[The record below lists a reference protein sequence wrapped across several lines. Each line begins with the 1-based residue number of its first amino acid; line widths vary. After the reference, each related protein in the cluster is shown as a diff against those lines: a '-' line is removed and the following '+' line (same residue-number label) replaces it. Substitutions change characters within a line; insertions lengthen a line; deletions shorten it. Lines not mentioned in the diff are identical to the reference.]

1 LGSDGVE
8 VVSKLPHAGEKRAL
22 GHQRWPSLPVPLW
35 LCFLVATQ
43 HLLAMLLPL
52 HDWLPVTAAM
62 LRPLIWLWPLDI
74 AVIVVLGAGLWLRS
88 SRNEMALAIWS
99 FGRSALLVW
108 YAVAV
113 ASLIVV
119 HWQVLNDP
127 DRQGFGAL
135 LAVVVVHL
143 VLFGYLLMSQALEDS
158 FSEPLQPVARAVAVG
173 PQPDRPAS
181 GATRLPPGA
190 EAAPILRQCMALRAA
205 HAEVDALCQLLQA
218 APDDDFGWHDL
229 ALALLRVD
237 ALPLAVACV
246 ERAVFLA
253 PRMGAYHRNLGELYR
268 RSGRLQEAMAS
279 AQQAVVLQPEDV
291 DGHYNLGVILGDLER
306 FKGAVDAYQR
316 ALALA
321 PEHRAAWHNLA
332 VVLDRLGEY
341 GEAHAAAAR
350 AAEIA

>member
-1 LGSDGVE
+1 M
-8 VVSKLPHAGEKRAL
+8 SKQPQVGEQRAL
-22 GHQRWPSLPVPLW
+22 EQQRWPSLPVPLW
-35 LCFLVATQ
+35 LCFFFATR
-43 HLLAMLLPL
+43 HLLTILLPL
-52 HDWLPVTAAM
+52 HDWLPVMAAM
-62 LRPLIWLWPLDI
+62 LQPLIWLWPLDI
-74 AVIVVLGAGLWLRS
+74 AVVVVLGAGVWLRA
-88 SRNEMALAIWS
+88 SRNEMAVAIWS

-108 YAVAV
+108 HAVAV

-135 LAVVVVHL
+135 LAVLVVHL
-143 VLFGYLLMSQALEDS
+143 ALFGYLLMSQALEDI
-158 FSEPLQPVARAVAVG
+158 FSEPLQPVARAVAVE

-190 EAAPILRQCMALRAA
+190 EAAPILRRCSPLRAA
-205 HAEVDALCQLLQA
+205 HAEIDTLCQALQA
-218 APDDDFGWHDL
+218 APDDDLGWHDL

-237 ALPLAVACV
+237 ALPQAVTCI

-253 PRMGAYHRNLGELYR
+253 PRTGAYHRNLGELYR
-268 RSGRLQEAMAS
+268 RSGRLQDAMAS
-279 AQQAVVLQPEDV
+279 AQQAVVLQPDDV
-291 DGHYNLGVILGDLER
+291 DGHYNLGVILGDLAR

-332 VVLDRLGEY
+332 VVLDRLGEHD
-341 GEAHAAAAR
+341 EAQAAAAR
-350 AAEIA
+350 AAELA